1 MTHPDR
7 VAAQQSELEKFKADF
22 DAFVPREPA
31 LLHKAPIYLAIQ
43 SKLRRSQLSDI
54 SPLDILYEA
63 WLLGVQSIERGK
75 PIKRPDGWI
84 YTVALRSIARKI
96 PKRGQKKQYFV
107 EYDSVT
113 DERVISGDSAEKTYE
128 AYDDD
133 CNPEYQKVR
142 LAMQQL
148 SDREQEILE
157 TTLLDAWS
165 YAEIAERQ
173 VQDGLPSVEPAALR
187 KQKSR
192 AMKKLKELYHRLG

>member
-1 MTHPDR
+1 MTHSDR
-7 VAAQQSELEKFKADF
+7 VKDQQSELKKFKAAF
-22 DAFVPREPA
+22 DALVPRKPA

-43 SKLRRSQLSDI
+43 AKLRRSQLSDI

-75 PIKRPDGWI
+75 PIKKPDGWI
-84 YTVALRSIARKI
+84 YTVALRSIAGKI
-96 PKRGQKKQYFV
+96 PKKGRRKQYFV

-113 DERVISGDSAEKTYE
+113 DERVMSGDSPEKTYE

-173 VQDGLPSVEPAALR
+173 VQDGSPSVEPAALR